1 MSMSATATAG
11 RGAYRVTALIGVAHT
26 FSHFFQLVLPPL
38 FPLLREA
45 FGVGYA
51 ELGVLTTLFY
61 LASGLSQ
68 TPAGFLVDRFGARR
82 VLFCGQG
89 LLAGSILLCGLAPS
103 YWALMPLMIL
113 AGMGNSVFHPA
124 DYSILTASIER
135 SWLGRAYGI
144 HTLGGNIGWAAAPIT
159 MLALSTVIGWRGALV
174 AAGSAGLLVLVVL
187 LLNAPALHDGRRA
200 GASRPKARLAETAAV
215 FASAPILLCFSYF
228 VLLSIAS
235 VGLQNFLP
243 PTLAGL
249 RGIDLATA
257 TKALTMLLV
266 GSSIGILAGSVAAD
280 RGLRHDLVVAGGLA
294 VAAGLVLV
302 VASVPVGTPALIALL
317 TAAGFAMG
325 ITTPSRDLLV
335 RGATPP
341 GSTGKVF
348 GFVYSGL
355 DAGAAV
361 APTVVGLLLDAGHPA
376 PALWLSAA
384 ALLLGVLTAVSLRR
398 RSPVPA
404 PAE

>member
-1 MSMSATATAG
+1 MSATATATSG
-11 RGAYRVTALIGVAHT
+11 RAAYKVTGLIGIAHT
-26 FSHFFQLVLPPL
+26 FSHFFQLALPPL
-38 FPLLREA
+38 FVVLRQA
-45 FGVGYA
+45 FDVGYA

-103 YWALMPLMIL
+103 YWALMPLMVL

-124 DYSILTASIER
+124 DYSILTASIDR

-144 HTLGGNIGWAAAPIT
+144 HTLGGNIGWALAPIT
-159 MLALSTVIGWRGALV
+159 MLALSSAIGWRGALV
-174 AAGSAGLLVLVVL
+174 TAGAAGLLVLVLL

-200 GASRPKARLAETAAV
+200 GARRPSIGLGEATAV
-215 FASAPILLCFSYF
+215 FTSAPILLCFFYF
-228 VLLSIAS
+228 VLLSIAQ

-243 PTLAGL
+243 ATLAGL
-249 RGIDLATA
+249 RGIDLPTA
-257 TKALTMLLV
+257 TRALTALLL
-266 GSSIGILAGSVAAD
+266 GSSVGILAGSVAAD
-280 RGLRHDLVVAGGLA
+280 RGLRPDLIVAGGLA
-294 VAAGLVLV
+294 VAALLVLL
-302 VASVPVGTPALIALL
+302 VASVPVGTPALVALL
-317 TAAGFAMG
+317 TAAGLAMG
-325 ITTPSRDLLV
+325 VTTPSRDMLV

-361 APTVVGLLLDAGHPA
+361 APTAVGLLLDRGHPA
-376 PALWLSAA
+376 QALWLAAA